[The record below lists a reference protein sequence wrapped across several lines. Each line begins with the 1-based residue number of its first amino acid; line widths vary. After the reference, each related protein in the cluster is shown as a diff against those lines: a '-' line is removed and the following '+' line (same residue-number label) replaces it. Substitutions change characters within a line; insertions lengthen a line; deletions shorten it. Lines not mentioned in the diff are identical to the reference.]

1 MLEDGTLKLLQNSSQ
16 YTNGSNIRPPYIIEL
31 CPLRARTYFDY
42 MGSYLY
48 EFKHTH
54 WIRSVSYKSACIHTE
69 NDFIKS
75 C

>member
-48 EFKHTH
+48 EFKHSH
-54 WIRSVSYKSACIHTE
+54 WI
-69 NDFIKS
+69 
-75 C
+75 